1 MTLKNKSV
9 IVTGGAGFI
18 GSHLVDQ
25 IIEQKPEKIMV
36 LDNFFLG
43 NMKNLTQAKKKI
55 PSLEILNKDITD
67 FKALKK
73 ILGNNSFDAVF
84 NLAIVPLPASL
95 EKPEWTY
102 QQNAKM
108 TLNLC
113 ELMRDG
119 YFSTLVQCSS
129 SEVYGSALYVPM
141 DESHP
146 LRTRTPYAA
155 SKAASD
161 CLAISYYE
169 TFGLDIT
176 IPRPFNNYGP
186 RQNEDNYAGVVPITI
201 RRILNKEAPII
212 YGDGNQTRDYIFV
225 MDTAK
230 AIIDIYLSK
239 NTRGKVINIAS
250 NKEISIKNLINL
262 IRKLM
267 NYEVEAKYE
276 PERPGDVRRHK
287 ADISLAKKIINFRPQ
302 TDLEEGLKRTI
313 SYFRQK

>member
-102 QQNAKM
+102 
-108 TLNLC
+108 
-113 ELMRDG
+113 
-119 YFSTLVQCSS
+119 
-129 SEVYGSALYVPM
+129 
-141 DESHP
+141 
-146 LRTRTPYAA
+146 
-155 SKAASD
+155 
-161 CLAISYYE
+161 
-169 TFGLDIT
+169 
-176 IPRPFNNYGP
+176 
-186 RQNEDNYAGVVPITI
+186 
-201 RRILNKEAPII
+201 
-212 YGDGNQTRDYIFV
+212 
-225 MDTAK
+225 
-230 AIIDIYLSK
+230 
-239 NTRGKVINIAS
+239 
-250 NKEISIKNLINL
+250 
-262 IRKLM
+262 
-267 NYEVEAKYE
+267 
-276 PERPGDVRRHK
+276 
-287 ADISLAKKIINFRPQ
+287 
-302 TDLEEGLKRTI
+302 
-313 SYFRQK
+313 